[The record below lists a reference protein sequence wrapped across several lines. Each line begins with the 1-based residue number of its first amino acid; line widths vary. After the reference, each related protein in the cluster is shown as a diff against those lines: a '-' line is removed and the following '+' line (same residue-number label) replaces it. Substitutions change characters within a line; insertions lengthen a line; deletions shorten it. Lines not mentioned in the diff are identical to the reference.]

1 MLVLLNQPYSV
12 LPSLLLPPLF
22 PIVGRT
28 PFTPAHCSPARTIFL
43 GSSHVLLP
51 GYTVLR
57 SVNSYTD
64 DMWVYH
70 NRAHMSVNGGQRCVG
85 LFAEACST
93 GKHDGSTGKADV
105 VTPTR
110 WFSLLITCPIC
121 CSVYCH
127 FTAKTS

>member
-1 MLVLLNQPYSV
+1 MRPTMGKRGGRRREEEEEWKTGKKVHSISILL
-12 LPSLLLPPLF
+12 
-22 PIVGRT
+22 
-28 PFTPAHCSPARTIFL
+28 
-43 GSSHVLLP
+43 VLLP
-51 GYTVLR
+51 GYTILR

-70 NRAHMSVNGGQRCVG
+70 KRAHMSVNGGQKRALLANMMAV
-85 LFAEACST
+85 L
-93 GKHDGSTGKADV
+93 GKADL